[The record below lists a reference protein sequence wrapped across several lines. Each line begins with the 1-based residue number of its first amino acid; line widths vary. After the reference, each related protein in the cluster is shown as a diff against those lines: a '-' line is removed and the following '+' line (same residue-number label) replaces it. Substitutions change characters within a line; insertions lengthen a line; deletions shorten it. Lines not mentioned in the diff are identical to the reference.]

1 MANNKKVDK
10 AIEAV
15 INLAAALGINEKQLI
30 DILEEGIIFCNDKD
44 EISDETLEIVQDLI
58 DSPEFSY

>member
-1 MANNKKVDK
+1 MADNKKVDK

-15 INLAAALGINEKQLI
+15 INLAEALGINEKQLI
-30 DILEEGIIFCNDKD
+30 DIIEEGIIFCNDKD